1 MITIE
6 TNTVYQT
13 KEIDVLNGIK
23 GKGRKRK
30 DEKENESKNE
40 CQEINDL
47 GWFDVGD
54 DPWFYCLSGKTGRAA
69 NR

>member
-6 TNTVYQT
+6 TNTVYRA

-40 CQEINDL
+40 
-47 GWFDVGD
+47 
-54 DPWFYCLSGKTGRAA
+54 R
-69 NR
+69 